1 MADSGGHW
9 ANLAEAQKLTEPMF
23 LPGVVQEDVRRG
35 GLLGILP
42 VQQVIGQKVR
52 WNRQATQPSAH
63 RASIGSQLAWEEE
76 TAYTQLDREL
86 VIAYKQTAL
95 DQFVEGTYN
104 NYNDYGAQ
112 QLIED
117 VDAMV
122 NHINDDII
130 YGDSTNGQSN
140 EPFGLHIM
148 AQTYGNGLGRTTDEV
163 NINEAEA
170 GLSLAN
176 LRALEVGMKHGID
189 FFLFPHEIAV
199 RLDAFTQ
206 EAGLGNHFGQI
217 SFTSD
222 DLGKRITHWNGIP
235 VIRSDYLVAEQENTG
250 EGRADATGISLRQK
264 QTSGDSQYSVFA
276 IKMGSGQ
283 GNSNGLR
290 LGFGTGPRNDM
301 AQGQLMKRRVFAD
314 LEDFDASGL
323 RHVAYWNLIDGSAM
337 SVGRIYDIEDTTV
350 VA

>member
-1 MADSGGHW
+1 VADSGGHW

-23 LPGVVQEDVRRG
+23 LPGVVQEDIRSG
-35 GLLGILP
+35 GLLGVLP

-76 TAYTQLDREL
+76 TTYTQLDREL

-148 AQTYGNGLGRTTDEV
+148 AQTYGEGLGRDSDEI
-163 NINEAEA
+163 NIDETEA

-176 LRALEVGMKHGID
+176 LRALEVGMRHGID
-189 FFLFPHEIAV
+189 FFLFPQEIAV
-199 RLDAFTQ
+199 RLDAYTQ
-206 EAGLGNHFGQI
+206 EAGLSTNTFGQI

-222 DLGKRITHWNGIP
+222 DLGRRVTHWKWT
-235 VIRSDYLVAEQENTG
+235 RKL
-250 EGRADATGISLRQK
+250 
-264 QTSGDSQYSVFA
+264 
-276 IKMGSGQ
+276 
-283 GNSNGLR
+283 
-290 LGFGTGPRNDM
+290 
-301 AQGQLMKRRVFAD
+301 
-314 LEDFDASGL
+314 
-323 RHVAYWNLIDGSAM
+323 
-337 SVGRIYDIEDTTV
+337 
-350 VA
+350 

>member
-23 LPGVVQEDVRRG
+23 LPGVVQEDIRSG
-35 GLLGILP
+35 GLLGVLP

-76 TAYTQLDREL
+76 TSYTQLDREL

-130 YGDSTNGQSN
+130 YGDSTNGLSN

-148 AQTYGNGLGRTTDEV
+148 AQTYGEGLGRESDEI
-163 NINEAEA
+163 NIAEGG
-170 GLSLAN
+170 GLALSN

-189 FFLFPHEIAV
+189 FFLFPQEIAV
-199 RLDAFTQ
+199 RLDAYTQ
-206 EAGLGNHFGQI
+206 EAGLSTNTFGQI

-222 DLGKRITHWNGIP
+222 DLGKRVTHWNGIP
-235 VIRSDYLVAEQENTG
+235 VIRSDYLVAETNGTGAGSNKRTKNT
-250 EGRADATGISLRQK
+250 TGSSLN
-264 QTSGDSQYSVFA
+264 YSVFA

-337 SVGRIYDIEDTTV
+337 SVGRIYDITDVIV